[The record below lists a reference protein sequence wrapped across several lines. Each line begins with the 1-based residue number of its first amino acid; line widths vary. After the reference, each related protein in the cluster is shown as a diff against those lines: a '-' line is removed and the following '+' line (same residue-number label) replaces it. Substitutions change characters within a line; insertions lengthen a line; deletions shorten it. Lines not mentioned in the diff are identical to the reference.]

1 MPLRTMEF
9 FKGGGILELRILT
22 EKATEK
28 KKKKKKQ
35 HKNNNNEVLNYFDK
49 RSNSSSSM
57 EVSWKNLKSFKRQFP
72 DFTQAK
78 GVS

>member
-28 KKKKKKQ
+28 KKKKKKKQ
-35 HKNNNNEVLNYFDK
+35 KK
-49 RSNSSSSM
+49 
-57 EVSWKNLKSFKRQFP
+57 KKQIK
-72 DFTQAK
+72 
-78 GVS
+78 

>member
-28 KKKKKKQ
+28 KKKKKHNTRTTTTKYLIILTRDRTLA
-35 HKNNNNEVLNYFDK
+35 HL
-49 RSNSSSSM
+49 
-57 EVSWKNLKSFKRQFP
+57 WKFLGRI
-72 DFTQAK
+72 
-78 GVS
+78 

>member
-28 KKKKKKQ
+28 KKKKKHNTRKTTT
-35 HKNNNNEVLNYFDK
+35 K
-49 RSNSSSSM
+49 
-57 EVSWKNLKSFKRQFP
+57 
-72 DFTQAK
+72 
-78 GVS
+78 